1 MNDLHTRDQ
10 GNVSVL
16 TLFDLSAA
24 FDTIDHT
31 FLLQRL
37 AHVFGIHSTAL
48 YWLFSY
54 LSNRTQTVTVKN
66 CSSAPVPGCS
76 GVPQGSVL
84 GPVLFVFSTMR
95 RQKH

>member
-1 MNDLHTRDQ
+1 MSVMNDLHTRDQ

-48 YWLFSY
+48 DWLS
-54 LSNRTQTVTVKN
+54 
-66 CSSAPVPGCS
+66 
-76 GVPQGSVL
+76 
-84 GPVLFVFSTMR
+84 
-95 RQKH
+95 